1 VSSDAIVELAGVT
14 KRFGRTLAVDN
25 VSFSVERGEFCTL
38 LGPSGC
44 GKTTLLRMI
53 AGFEFPDTGDV
64 RIAGRSCLDQPA
76 HRRNLA
82 MVFQGYALFPHKT
95 VLQNVMFGL
104 RMRKMGSAAEIAA
117 WASSAL
123 SMVGLEDLG
132 DRRPQELSGGQQQ
145 RVALARALVLKPEVL
160 LLDEP
165 LGALDLKLRKAM
177 RYELKRLQHTTG
189 ITTIYVTHDQDEAMS
204 MSDKVVVLNHGS
216 LEQVGHPEDI
226 YRAPRS
232 AFVGDFIGESN
243 VLPGTVT
250 EPLPAG
256 RLRVRLDGLTGIAV
270 ARQTDQ
276 GKPLHPGDRV
286 SLLVRAEHVRVAV
299 APSGEGDWFAGE
311 VIERS
316 FLGAISRLYMK
327 AEGSDRVLIADLT
340 GIPPPWAEPSTKVH
354 FTWAAD
360 DGIAYVS
367 ENSPPSEQPS

>member
-1 VSSDAIVELAGVT
+1 MSAETLVELIGVT
-14 KRFGRTLAVDN
+14 KRFGKTLAVDN
-25 VSFSVERGEFCTL
+25 VSFAVERGEFCTL

-64 RIAGRSCLDQPA
+64 RIADQSCLDQPA

-82 MVFQGYALFPHKT
+82 MVFQGYALFPHRT

-104 RMRKMGSAAEIAA
+104 RMRKMGSPADIAA
-117 WASSAL
+117 WATSAL
-123 SMVGLEDLG
+123 GMVGLEGLG
-132 DRRPQELSGGQQQ
+132 ERRPQELSGGQQQ

-204 MSDKVVVLNHGS
+204 MSDKVVVLNQGH
-216 LEQVGHPEDI
+216 LEQVGRPESI
-226 YRAPRS
+226 YRTPRS

-243 VLPGTVT
+243 LLPATVT
-250 EPLPAG
+250 KSLPAG
-256 RLRVRLDGLTGIAV
+256 RLRVSLNGLPGTAGAQLADAGIQL
-270 ARQTDQ
+270 R
-276 GKPLHPGDRV
+276 PGDPV
-286 SLLVRAEHVRVAV
+286 NLLVRAEHMRVTV
-299 APSGEGDWFAGE
+299 EPVDGGDWFAGE

-316 FLGAISRLYMK
+316 FLGATSRLYVR
-327 AEGSDRVLIADLT
+327 AQGSDRVFIADVSGTPL
-340 GIPPPWAEPSTKVH
+340 WANPAARVH
-354 FTWAAD
+354 LGWASD
-360 DGIAYVS
+360 DGLAY
-367 ENSPPSEQPS
+367 SPDKSSPGEAPS